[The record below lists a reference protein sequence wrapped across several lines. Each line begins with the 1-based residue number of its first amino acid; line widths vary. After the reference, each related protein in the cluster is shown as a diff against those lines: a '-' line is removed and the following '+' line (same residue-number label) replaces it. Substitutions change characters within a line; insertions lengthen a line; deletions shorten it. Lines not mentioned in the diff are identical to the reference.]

1 MTALKNASG
10 VQTKAAG
17 RLIPE
22 VSLTFKHAAAR
33 QRFNKT
39 GNYGGVSPVQ
49 GLK

>member
-1 MTALKNASG
+1 MCIWCPNL
-10 VQTKAAG
+10 AAG

-22 VSLTFKHAAAR
+22 VSLTFNHAAAR

-39 GNYGGVSPVQ
+39 GNYRGVSSVQ